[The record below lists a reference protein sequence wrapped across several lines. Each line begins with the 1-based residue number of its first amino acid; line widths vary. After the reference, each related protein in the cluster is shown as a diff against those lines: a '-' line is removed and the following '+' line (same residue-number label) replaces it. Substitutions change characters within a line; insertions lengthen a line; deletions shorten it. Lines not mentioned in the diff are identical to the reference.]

1 MYGMPPMEAVTAP
14 SSTPPAVD
22 KQGADPADMSLLDQL
37 KGLQALFP
45 KHPQEQLIAILSS
58 MHAEKSHPA
67 PSNNPT
73 AHQINQPRGED
84 SQATP
89 VQPSRASLITPEF
102 ATPAQASTARTVIPL
117 NSANPTMGA
126 IPAQSFTPTPSAP
139 PQEPTAVETR
149 LEQLQQQ
156 FDQLLASSQGKR
168 KTDPFD
174 LLPTVKIP
182 PNCRL
187 DYPKYNGTGD
197 PARHLR
203 VFRSYTRDHAHDKYL
218 LAYLFQFALEG
229 EPEDWYHGLPPEN
242 LKDFAII
249 QDLFLEKY
257 QHCTSYIP
265 TITDL
270 VKEKMKPD
278 EDLAT
283 FVQRWRALAARSSC
297 VLSEQEQIQMI
308 VQNALS
314 HIHSWINITGCPT
327 TFTQLY
333 QRGTEVQSALKDPTF
348 QLYASKSKPSR
359 KDQGPT
365 TEGVTINEQISL
377 VNQRSNFNQQAAR
390 SNPQKQNL
398 NQVPPPNNYV
408 PRRGGRRTEYPPL
421 PEKLSDI
428 FKVLLAYH
436 SVQLPKPYENPP
448 AHWDRTKYCHFH
460 RGPGHNTDQCFH
472 FRDLVYDMNDKGL
485 IVWAEVRKA
494 LENAQ

>member
-1 MYGMPPMEAVTAP
+1 MNVIRFASAHRSPNLTIEEPPTYGMPPMEAVTAP
-14 SSTPPAVD
+14 SSMPLTAD
-22 KQGADPADMSLLDQL
+22 KQGTDQADISLPDQL

-45 KHPQEQLIAILSS
+45 RHSQEQLIAILNSIHTGKSYLTSS
-58 MHAEKSHPA
+58 
-67 PSNNPT
+67 SNT
-73 AHQINQPRGED
+73 SAYQINQPHGENP
-84 SQATP
+84 QVTP
-89 VQPSRASLITPEF
+89 VQPPRASPIPPEF
-102 ATPAQASTARTVIPL
+102 TTPAQASTARTIIPP
-117 NSANPTMGA
+117 NPMNPTLGA
-126 IPAQSFTPTPSAP
+126 TPTQSFTAIPSAP
-139 PQEPTAVETR
+139 PQESTVMETK
-149 LEQLQQQ
+149 LDQLQRQ
-156 FDQLLASSQGKR
+156 FEQFLASSQGKR
-168 KTDPFD
+168 KIDPFD

-197 PARHLR
+197 PARHPR

-242 LKDFAII
+242 LKDFDII

-278 EDLAT
+278 EDLVT
-283 FVQRWRALAARSSC
+283 FIQRWRALAARSSC

-348 QLYASKSKPSR
+348 QLYASRSKPSR

-365 TEGVTINEQISL
+365 TKGVTINEQIGL

-390 SNPQKQNL
+390 SNPQK
-398 NQVPPPNNYV
+398 
-408 PRRGGRRTEYPPL
+408 
-421 PEKLSDI
+421 
-428 FKVLLAYH
+428 
-436 SVQLPKPYENPP
+436 
-448 AHWDRTKYCHFH
+448 
-460 RGPGHNTDQCFH
+460 
-472 FRDLVYDMNDKGL
+472 
-485 IVWAEVRKA
+485 
-494 LENAQ
+494 